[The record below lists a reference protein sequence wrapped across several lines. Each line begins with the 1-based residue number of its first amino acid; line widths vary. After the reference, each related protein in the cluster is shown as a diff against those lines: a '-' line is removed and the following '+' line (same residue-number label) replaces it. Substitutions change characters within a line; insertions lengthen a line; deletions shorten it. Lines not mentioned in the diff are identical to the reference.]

1 MLSGMVLVVGF
12 ERTKTY
18 YEIIQDNRDSGRA
31 LAWAGFV
38 VFVHGFLATLITK
51 LPVIGRLYKW
61 FPTIKN
67 IVEIQTDD
75 ALWAIAR
82 YASLICATCPC
93 GC

>member
-1 MLSGMVLVVGF
+1 MLVVGF

-18 YEIIQDNRDSGRA
+18 FEIIQDNRDSGRA

-38 VFVHGFLATLITK
+38 IFVHGFLSTLITK
-51 LPVIGRLYKW
+51 LPVIGRIYKW
-61 FPTIKN
+61 VPIIRD
-67 IVEIQTDD
+67 IVESQTDD

-82 YASLICATCPC
+82 YASSLCASCVC